1 MQYPTKDLYDDKMDW
16 IEFTTLLAGIMPDTP
31 LGNVISIRAED
42 DADTLEHFSE
52 EQHRIRDEWRD
63 KQTQR
68 MIESM
73 NKEEVMKEVYAMFM
87 DIFLFLERQ
96 VMMWERQVQGL
107 YRWIWR

>member
-31 LGNVISIRAED
+31 LGNIISIRAED

-73 NKEEVMKEVYAMFM
+73 STEEGMKEGRSMFLDM
-87 DIFLFLERQ
+87 CR
-96 VMMWERQVQGL
+96 
-107 YRWIWR
+107 

>member
-1 MQYPTKDLYDDKMDW
+1 MQHPTKDLYDDKMDW

-87 DIFLFLERQ
+87 D
-96 VMMWERQVQGL
+96 MSK
-107 YRWIWR
+107 

>member
-52 EQHRIRDEWRD
+52 EQHRIRD

-87 DIFLFLERQ
+87 D
-96 VMMWERQVQGL
+96 MSK
-107 YRWIWR
+107 

>member
-1 MQYPTKDLYDDKMDW
+1 MESSFAMQYPAKDLYDDKMDW

-31 LGNVISIRAED
+31 LGNIISIRAED

-87 DIFLFLERQ
+87 D
-96 VMMWERQVQGL
+96 MSK
-107 YRWIWR
+107 

>member
-31 LGNVISIRAED
+31 LGNIISIRAED

-52 EQHRIRDEWRD
+52 EQHRIREEWRGN
-63 KQTQR
+63 QTQR

-73 NKEEVMKEVYAMFM
+73 SKEEVMNEVRSMFLDM
-87 DIFLFLERQ
+87 CR
-96 VMMWERQVQGL
+96 
-107 YRWIWR
+107 